1 MLLQLSDPGLL
12 VDWVVRTTE
21 LWEHSY
27 ALKRDEKFDISH
39 CIESVMSQFVI
50 EHVLPHMKCHQNFTQ
65 IEEKLKLN
73 MAALCV
79 DPATNRWAK
88 ILLQHISQDRAS
100 AEDQGNEVFFWLHIG
115 NHAITR
121 LLFHLET
128 STEL

>member
-1 MLLQLSDPGLL
+1 MLLKLSDPGLL

-21 LWEHSY
+21 LWEHRY

-39 CIESVMSQFVI
+39 CIKSDMSQFVI

-73 MAALCV
+73 MAALCA
-79 DPATNRWAK
+79 DPAANRWAK
-88 ILLQHISQDRAS
+88 ILLQHISQERAS

-121 LLFHLET
+121 LLFRLET